1 MLACCDNIE
10 MQCSTSVPSITWS
23 AAPLPVYRAA
33 VEDGTLGAV
42 AHCDDVS
49 TVFALLSLNSEE
61 QTEMSAL
68 IRRHG
73 QLVLV
78 PEVRLS
84 RVSRCKSTALIFEM
98 HYG

>member
-23 AAPLPVYRAA
+23 AAPLPVYRGA

-84 RVSRCKSTALIFEM
+84 RVSRCKLSTVVSEM
-98 HYG
+98 YHK

>member
-1 MLACCDNIE
+1 MLPYGIIIIQCCRSAT
-10 MQCSTSVPSITWS
+10 CVTWS
-23 AAPLPVYRAA
+23 AALLLVYRAA

-49 TVFALLSLNSEE
+49 TVFALLSLSSEE

-84 RVSRCKSTALIFEM
+84 RVSRCKLTALLHHM
-98 HYG
+98 HYK